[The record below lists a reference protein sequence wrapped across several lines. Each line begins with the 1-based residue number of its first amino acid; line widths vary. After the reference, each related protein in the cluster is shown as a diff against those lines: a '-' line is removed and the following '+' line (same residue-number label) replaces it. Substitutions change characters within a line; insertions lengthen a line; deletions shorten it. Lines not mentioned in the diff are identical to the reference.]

1 MTDIAQL
8 RAQIA
13 DGTYRVDS
21 DSIAA
26 ALLDYANVGDA
37 PPPPAR
43 DEGSA
48 RLGQPLTRREPQ
60 QHA

>member
-37 PPPPAR
+37 PPSPAR
-43 DEGSA
+43 DEDSA
-48 RLGQPLTRREPQ
+48 LIRQPLTRREPQ
-60 QHA
+60 QDA